1 METSKFQH
9 STSREHQTANHQ
21 TKERHPTS
29 ARHWNL
35 KFGASLVLGAWC
47 LVLPPC
53 ETVFAQGTAFTYQGR
68 LNNNGSPASGIYN
81 LQFSLFNV
89 NSGGSAVAGPVN
101 TNGVAITNGLFT
113 VLIDFG
119 SGVFAGATNW
129 LQIGV
134 ETNGGGSFT
143 TLSPRQQLTPTPYAI
158 FAENVTASGISG
170 TIPAANFGGSYNNA
184 VSFNNGADSFD
195 GTFVGQFFGSIF
207 TGGIFTGTF
216 LGSGS
221 GLGDVWHTGG
231 NSGTTAGLNF
241 VGTTDNQPL
250 ELHVNGQRVL
260 RLTPDL
266 TTNSSPDIIGGSP
279 VNTVAPGLVGATIG
293 GGGATIYG
301 GLPGT
306 NLILGDFNTIAGG
319 WGNTTGNTNFDVSEA
334 TIAGGAQ
341 NTASGVSSFIGGGAF
356 NLAYDN
362 NAVVAGGLRNRA
374 GFHSFVGSGYG
385 NSADGVEAAIGG
397 GHLNNI
403 QTNTVLSTIGGG
415 WGNTIQG
422 NNYEAGATIGG
433 GTINTIGPSTIF
445 DGENPYG
452 YVSSYS
458 TIGGGF
464 VNQIQSNSVYSTIG
478 GGFQNTILANAAR
491 SVIAGGY
498 ANIASGTLATIA
510 GGDQNWAAN
519 NALAAGHR
527 AKAYNSGAFVWADS
541 IDADFASTANNQFNV
556 RANGGVVFVTGG
568 AGMTLDGQPIVSGT
582 YSNTVTLTNVGNTFA
597 GNGTGLTNVNA
608 ALLNGLASSAFAPAS
623 GSANYI
629 QNQNASPQVA
639 SFDISGNAQVAGLF
653 RSGSETGASDSPSP
667 AGLVIRRVNSL
678 NATAGQVIARSDL
691 LQLERDG
698 SNGGL
703 IIAYPAG
710 AGEQTITAMGINNTG
725 GQVNFF
731 DTLLNQT
738 TAGTVQ
744 IYLNS
749 QNVVYAQIT
758 FGNTYLGGHVT
769 QVTISRAY
777 NDFYWVGTVTS
788 TYNQ

>member
-1 METSKFQH
+1 M
-9 STSREHQTANHQ
+9 
-21 TKERHPTS
+21 
-29 ARHWNL
+29 
-35 KFGASLVLGAWC
+35 
-47 LVLPPC
+47 
-53 ETVFAQGTAFTYQGR
+53 
-68 LNNNGSPASGIYN
+68 
-81 LQFSLFNV
+81 
-89 NSGGSAVAGPVN
+89 AGPV
-101 TNGVAITNGLFT
+101 TNNAVAVTNGLFT

-119 SGVFAGATNW
+119 SGVFTGATNW

-362 NAVVAGGLRNRA
+362 NAVVAGGLRNQA
-374 GFHSFVGSGYG
+374 GYHSAVVSGY
-385 NSADGVEAAIGG
+385 NNLADGAEAMIGG
-397 GHLNNI
+397 GRLNGI
-403 QTNTVLSTIGGG
+403 YTNSIDATIGGG
-415 WGNTIQG
+415 YFNAIQG
-422 NNYEAGATIGG
+422 NNYEGGATIGG
-433 GTINTIGPSTIF
+433 GGENVIQPSPVF
-445 DGENPYG
+445 DGNNPFG
-452 YVSSYS
+452 ASSFS

-464 VNQIQSNSVYSTIG
+464 LNQVLANSPYSTIAGGWRNTVQPNDPYATIG
-478 GGFQNTILANAAR
+478 GGYFNTNGGFAA
-491 SVIAGGY
+491 VIGGGEGNSITGDGTVIGGGY
-498 ANIASGTLATIA
+498 YNTNGCTAATI
-510 GGDQNWAAN
+510 G
-519 NALAAGHR
+519 
-527 AKAYNSGAFVWADS
+527 
-541 IDADFASTANNQFNV
+541 
-556 RANGGVVFVTGG
+556 
-568 AGMTLDGQPIVSGT
+568 
-582 YSNTVTLTNVGNTFA
+582 
-597 GNGTGLTNVNA
+597 
-608 ALLNGLASSAFAPAS
+608 
-623 GSANYI
+623 
-629 QNQNASPQVA
+629 
-639 SFDISGNAQVAGLF
+639 
-653 RSGSETGASDSPSP
+653 
-667 AGLVIRRVNSL
+667 
-678 NATAGQVIARSDL
+678 
-691 LQLERDG
+691 
-698 SNGGL
+698 
-703 IIAYPAG
+703 
-710 AGEQTITAMGINNTG
+710 G
-725 GQVNFF
+725 GQYNFI
-731 DTLLNQT
+731 
-738 TAGTVQ
+738 GTQGDHAV
-744 IYLNS
+744 IGGGGGNS
-749 QNVVYAQIT
+749 
-758 FGNTYLGGHVT
+758 
-769 QVTISRAY
+769 ISRFGCAPGLLHHRR
-777 NDFYWVGTVTS
+777 W
-788 TYNQ
+788 QCQ